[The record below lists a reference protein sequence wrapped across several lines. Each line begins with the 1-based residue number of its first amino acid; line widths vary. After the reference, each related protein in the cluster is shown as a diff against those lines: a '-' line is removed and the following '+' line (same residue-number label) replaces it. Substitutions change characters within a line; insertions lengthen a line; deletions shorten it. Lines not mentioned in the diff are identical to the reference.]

1 VLVEFLQQ
9 TVQTQ
14 HLQLSHQLV
23 VDEVATVLQ
32 LTKHQVVPV
41 EELVETTQQEVAEQ
55 LEQRRKVLLEVEL
68 LPVTMVVEVV
78 VVPEVLVKTESLI
91 TLLTT
96 EVAVVQV

>member
-1 VLVEFLQQ
+1 VEFFQQ
-9 TVQTQ
+9 TDLTQ
-14 HLQLSHQLV
+14 YLQPLHQLAVAKVALV
-23 VDEVATVLQ
+23 VRLALELVVL
-32 LTKHQVVPV
+32 V
-41 EELVETTQQEVAEQ
+41 EELVETTQLEAAEALAQ
-55 LEQRRKVLLEVEL
+55 HPKVLLEVEL